1 LATRQVKEAAP
12 TEKTKSFSEKKTTK
26 INFSIGWSS
35 DGRKEGER
43 QRKDGVQRAR
53 RQKNV

>member
-12 TEKTKSFSEKKTTK
+12 TEKTKSFHSEKKTTK
-26 INFSIGWSS
+26 INFSIGWSPN
-35 DGRKEGER
+35 GRKEGKR

-53 RQKNV
+53 RQNV